1 MILLY
6 LAWGL
11 WKNISPAFAK
21 APAGGTDMTQ
31 INTDLIPAINDS
43 LEISLPAEISLKELK
58 ETLAVHI
65 NHLINHDFEKLVSLL
80 YRIDV
85 NENKIRQ
92 LLKEKEPRPDDPVGR
107 GENAA
112 GLIADLIIERQL
124 QKIESRKKS
133 AKNENISDE
142 EKW

>member
-1 MILLY
+1 MH
-6 LAWGL
+6 
-11 WKNISPAFAK
+11 K
-21 APAGGTDMTQ
+21 
-31 INTDLIPAINDS
+31 DLISDINQS
-43 LEISLPAEISLKELK
+43 LEISLPDTISLEELK
-58 ETLAVHI
+58 QKLALHI

-85 NENKIRQ
+85 NENKMRQ
-92 LLKEKEPRPDDPVGR
+92 LLEQKD

-124 QKIESRKKS
+124 QKIKSRQETKS
-133 AKNENISDE
+133 KNDIPDD

>member
-1 MILLY
+1 MILRCLV
-6 LAWGL
+6 WESWKNFSHTCPTESFRRGL
-11 WKNISPAFAK
+11 IKMHTDLISDINKSLELSLPGNISP
-21 APAGGTDMTQ
+21 D
-31 INTDLIPAINDS
+31 
-43 LEISLPAEISLKELK
+43 ELK
-58 ETLAVHI
+58 RKLTLHI

-92 LLKEKEPRPDDPVGR
+92 ALKQKE

-112 GLIADLIIERQL
+112 GLIADLMIERQL

-133 AKNENISDE
+133 ANDSTIPDE